1 MRLVLAALSLAA
13 VTGAAA
19 AQGAF
24 DPRDG
29 WELYR
34 RLDPVGTAACTDR
47 DCWPRDG
54 GMRETSPPGSFS
66 RTTEIPGA
74 GDSRLY
80 YTVVG
85 CGPDKRG
92 CKALE
97 MTYNYF
103 PAPRPSAQTMA
114 RWNAANPA
122 CKVTGGGDLFGP
134 TVIIPLTA
142 ATKFA
147 DIEAARRTVLACG
160 PKFLA
165 TL

>member
-1 MRLVLAALSLAA
+1 MRSLIVALSLSLIAGAA
-13 VTGAAA
+13 V
-19 AQGAF
+19 AQSF

-34 RLDPVGTAACTDR
+34 RLDPEGTSTCRDR

-54 GMRETSPPGSFS
+54 GMYETTTKGNFS
-66 RTTEIPGA
+66 SNTEIPGVS
-74 GDSRLY
+74 DSRLY
-80 YTVVG
+80 YTIVG

-92 CKALE
+92 CKALTI
-97 MTYNYF
+97 TYARF
-103 PAPRPSAQTMA
+103 PPPAVSAAAIA

-122 CKVTGGGDLFGP
+122 CKLERDGSLSGP
-134 TVIIPLTA
+134 TATVPLTA
-142 ATKFA
+142 ATKMA
-147 DIEAARRTVLACG
+147 DIEAARRVVLACG